1 MIFAADSGIF
11 ASIAGLPLHPLVVH
25 VVVVFLPV
33 SALGLLTL
41 VAVPRWRKHY
51 GVLAVAAAVLG
62 AAGAFVAKE
71 SGDALADQVGL
82 PRDHED
88 WGERLSTMA
97 IVFAVVAIVWFVLDR
112 HRARSAQELDRGAPD
127 VSSGRLA
134 AALPLVV
141 RVAGALVV
149 VLSMAVLV
157 LTAVVGHSGADAA
170 WADRTSFGVPATVT
184 PSATADGADPSAP
197 EPRATD
203 PGAAETG
210 PSDPAATDPGSSDP
224 GASPSPTDP
233 SAADPSAADPSYT
246 LTEVAE
252 HASRESCWVAVNGA
266 VYDLTDWID
275 EHPGGIGEILG
286 VCGTDASA
294 DFADEH
300 DGDDEPR
307 QELTR
312 FRIGTL
318 G

>member
-1 MIFAADSGIF
+1 MTFAEDSGIF

-33 SALGLLTL
+33 SALGLITL

-51 GVLAVAAAVLG
+51 GVLAVAVATMG

-82 PRDHED
+82 PRNHED
-88 WGERLSTMA
+88 WGERLSTWA
-97 IVFAVVAIVWFVLDR
+97 IVFAAVAIVWLVLDR
-112 HRARSAQELDRGAPD
+112 RRSSSAQELHQGAPD
-127 VSSGRLA
+127 ASSGRLTG
-134 AALPLVV
+134 ALPMLA
-141 RVAGALVV
+141 RLAGALVA
-149 VLSMAVLV
+149 VLSLVVLV
-157 LTAVVGHSGADAA
+157 LTAVVGHSGAEAA
-170 WADRTSFGVPATVT
+170 WADRTSFGVPSTVT
-184 PSATADGADPSAP
+184 PS
-197 EPRATD
+197 
-203 PGAAETG
+203 
-210 PSDPAATDPGSSDP
+210 GSSDAANPPAAEPGTAESGPAEP
-224 GASPSPTDP
+224 GATAPGSGESATSPETTDP
-233 SAADPSAADPSYT
+233 SATDPSAADPSYT
-246 LTEVAE
+246 LAEIAE
-252 HASRESCWVAVNGA
+252 HGSRESCWAAINGE

-294 DFADEH
+294 DFRDEH

-312 FRIGTL
+312 FRIGRL

>member
-1 MIFAADSGIF
+1 MIFAEDPGIF
-11 ASIAGLPLHPLVVH
+11 TSIAGLPLHPLVVH

-33 SALGLLTL
+33 AALGLITL

-51 GVLAVAAAVLG
+51 GVLAVAAAVMG

-82 PRDHED
+82 PREHED

-97 IVFAVVAIVWFVLDR
+97 IVFAVVAIVWFLLDR
-112 HRARSAQELDRGAPD
+112 HRTRSAQGLGRGGPDAPR
-127 VSSGRLA
+127 GRLA
-134 AALPLVV
+134 GVLPPVT
-141 RVAGALVV
+141 RIAGALVI
-149 VLSMAVLV
+149 VLSMAVLA

-170 WADRTSFGVPATVT
+170 WADRTSFGVPSTVT
-184 PSATADGADPSAP
+184 PTPNADASSPSATEPETAGTGATTPGSTAPGSGDPGANPSTTDPSA
-197 EPRATD
+197 
-203 PGAAETG
+203 
-210 PSDPAATDPGSSDP
+210 
-224 GASPSPTDP
+224 TDP
-233 SAADPSAADPSYT
+233 SAADSSYT
-246 LTEVAE
+246 LAEVAE
-252 HASRESCWVAVNGA
+252 HESRESCWVAVHGE

-294 DFADEH
+294 AFADEH